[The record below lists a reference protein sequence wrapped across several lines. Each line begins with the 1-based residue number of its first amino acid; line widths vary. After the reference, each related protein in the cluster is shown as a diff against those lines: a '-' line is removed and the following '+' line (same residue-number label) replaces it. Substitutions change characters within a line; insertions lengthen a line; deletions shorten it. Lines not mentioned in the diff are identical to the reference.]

1 MSSTTGSTAD
11 GEGVQ
16 SRIDE
21 IATHS
26 LDEFRRKHELREQAI
41 RVSREVV
48 RTSANAIRAVHRNEL
63 DEARELIA
71 AAGALVRETQQT
83 LEGNA
88 DLYFTGY
95 TQDAQKEYAEACA
108 VLAFIAHTELPLP
121 ADIGVE
127 TPSYLNGLA
136 EAASELRRY
145 ILDSLRR
152 DDDSRAEELMRY
164 MDDVYNILVVM
175 DFPDALTSGLRRT
188 TDQLRGVLER
198 TRGDLTMT
206 MRQRRLERL
215 LNDRS
220 DV

>member
-1 MSSTTGSTAD
+1 MDNATGNM
-11 GEGVQ
+11 Q

-21 IATHS
+21 IAARS
-26 LDEFRRKHELREQAI
+26 LDEFRAKHERREQAI

-48 RTSANAIRAVHRNEL
+48 RTSANAIRAIHRNEL
-63 DEARELIA
+63 DEARELVA
-71 AAGALVRETQQT
+71 AAGALVHETQQT
-83 LEGNA
+83 LEGHA

-95 TQDAQKEYAEACA
+95 TQDAQKEFAEACA
-108 VLAFIAHTELPLP
+108 VFAFIARTELPLP

-220 DV
+220 GA

>member
-1 MSSTTGSTAD
+1 MDDATGNM
-11 GEGVQ
+11 Q

-21 IATHS
+21 IAARS
-26 LDEFRRKHELREQAI
+26 LDEFRAKHERREQAI

-48 RTSANAIRAVHRNEL
+48 RTSANAIRAIHRNEL

-71 AAGALVRETQQT
+71 AADALVHETQQT
-83 LEGNA
+83 LEGHA

-108 VLAFIAHTELPLP
+108 VFAFIARTELPLP

>member
-1 MSSTTGSTAD
+1 MDDATGSTQA
-11 GEGVQ
+11 
-16 SRIDE
+16 RIDE
-21 IATHS
+21 IAARS
-26 LDEFRRKHELREQAI
+26 LDEFRAKHERREQAI

-48 RTSANAIRAVHRNEL
+48 RTSANAIRAIHRNEL

-83 LEGNA
+83 LEGHP

-108 VLAFIAHTELPLP
+108 VLAFIARTELPFP

-152 DDDSRAEELMRY
+152 DDDSRAEELMRC

-215 LNDRS
+215 LNDRPGG
-220 DV
+220 

>member
-1 MSSTTGSTAD
+1 MSSMTGSTAD
-11 GEGVQ
+11 GERVQ
-16 SRIDE
+16 TRIDE

-108 VLAFIAHTELPLP
+108 VLAFIARTELPLP
-121 ADIGVE
+121 EDIGVE

>member
-1 MSSTTGSTAD
+1 MDDATGNM
-11 GEGVQ
+11 Q

-21 IATHS
+21 IAARS
-26 LDEFRRKHELREQAI
+26 LDEFRAKHERREQAI

-48 RTSANAIRAVHRNEL
+48 RTSANAIRAIHRNEL
-63 DEARELIA
+63 DEARGLVA
-71 AAGALVRETQQT
+71 AAGALVHETQQT
-83 LEGNA
+83 LEGHA

-108 VLAFIAHTELPLP
+108 VFAFIARTELPLP

-220 DV
+220 AT

>member
-1 MSSTTGSTAD
+1 MDDAARNM
-11 GEGVQ
+11 Q

-21 IATHS
+21 IAAIS
-26 LDEFRRKHELREQAI
+26 LDEFRRKHERREQAI

-48 RTSANAIRAVHRNEL
+48 RTSANAIRAIHRNEL

-71 AAGALVRETQQT
+71 AADALVRETQQT
-83 LEGNA
+83 LEGHA

-108 VLAFIAHTELPLP
+108 VLAFIARTELPLP
-121 ADIGVE
+121 EDIGVE

-215 LNDRS
+215 INDRLTT
-220 DV
+220 